1 MNAKKA
7 LKKLKKKSQ
16 KKIKKQGIEQLK
28 KLKLDAS
35 KVKASNEGQ
44 LYFSDALK
52 QDINQGVNQVIADVA
67 YELATPL
74 LPVLSW
80 FNDHQHNIDIVEAP
94 LREQLK
100 KPSSLKDATSSAKP
114 ISVESPRSSS
124 KLQSR
129 PAKSIL
135 HVALK
140 SPPCKRCPAL
150 QNGICK
156 CAAKRYKL
164 SA

>member
-7 LKKLKKKSQ
+7 LKKLKKKSE
-16 KKIKKQGIEQLK
+16 KKIKKQGVEQLK
-28 KLKLDAS
+28 KLKVNATNSRRNDS
-35 KVKASNEGQ
+35 S
-44 LYFSDALK
+44 SALK
-52 QDINQGVNQVIADVA
+52 KDINDSVNRAITGVVH
-67 YELATPL
+67 ELATPL

-80 FNDHQHNIDIVEAP
+80 FNDHQHKIEVVESP
-94 LREQLK
+94 LREQLEN
-100 KPSSLKDATSSAKP
+100 ST
-114 ISVESPRSSS
+114 SSS
-124 KLQSR
+124 KPIPSPQ
-129 PAKSIL
+129 KSIL

-156 CAAKRYKL
+156 CAAKRFKL